1 MANIIVVFPKIEDA
15 KNIRILL
22 TRHGYNVIGHCN
34 TGAKAIQY
42 AQSTDDGIVVC
53 GYKFGDM
60 MYSNLHELLPPHYEM
75 LLVASQHMLSNCDS
89 QGIVCLSMPIKTH
102 ELVSTLEMM
111 VQNMERRKRKQKQ
124 KQKMRSTEDRA
135 IIDKA
140 KALLMERNNMTEE
153 DAHRYIQKCSMDSGT
168 NMVETAQMV
177 LSIMDF

>member
-15 KNIRILL
+15 KSIRVLL
-22 TRHGYNVIGHCN
+22 TKHGYNVIGHCN

-42 AQSTDDGIVVC
+42 AQSTDEGIIVC

-60 MYSNLHELLPPHYEM
+60 MYSNLHELLPAHYEM
-75 LLVASQHMLSNCDS
+75 LLVASQHLWSSCES

-111 VQNMERRKRKQKQ
+111 VQSMERRKRKQKQ
-124 KQKMRSTEDRA
+124 KQKARSAEDKA

-140 KALLMERNNMTEE
+140 KALLIERNNMTEE

-168 NMVETAQMV
+168 NMVETAHMV

>member
-15 KNIRILL
+15 KSIRVLL
-22 TRHGYNVIGHCN
+22 TKHGYNVIGHCN

-42 AQSTDDGIVVC
+42 AQSTGDGIVVC

-60 MYSNLHELLPPHYEM
+60 IYSNLAELLPPHYEM
-75 LLVASQHMLSNCDS
+75 LLVASPHLWSNCDNR
-89 QGIVCLSMPIKTH
+89 GIVCLSMPIKTH

-124 KQKMRSTEDRA
+124 KLKTRSTEDRA
-135 IIDKA
+135 IIDRA
-140 KALLMERNNMTEE
+140 KALLIERNNMTEE
-153 DAHRYIQKCSMDSGT
+153 AAYRYIQKCSMDSGT